1 MERIIAS
8 MLVAMVGIGCSAS
21 NNSESPLQSGNENQ
35 EFLEI
40 QQSNET
46 NTQELLQDREWVLF
60 AYSDDRGIRSNV
72 IQEPNFQFTMR
83 LASMPEPIGSIE
95 QVATPIFGVI
105 VCKSYFGAYSI
116 NNNILE
122 TGDIFMDDGSC
133 QRDGEEPSRIYGTI
147 LFNSPMLSLDGEM
160 LVLTAGSN
168 ESLIFR
174 DSDQMEFMEILSDDL
189 ASLGNSVFPQPRYQV
204 LRNQNSFVELYSSL
218 IQCPCSRP
226 ALPQVN
232 FDTSTVLFLSHEIV
246 GTGGSEI
253 GIAEVTINS
262 DRLVVDVQRYVPGSN
277 CEVTDA
283 PTGPFQFYRVNG
295 VHENVDF
302 VERPV
307 VARSCE

>member
-160 LVLTAGSN
+160 LVLTAGTN

-174 DSDQMEFMEILSDDL
+174 DSDEVGFTELLSSSL
-189 ASLGNSVFPQPRYQV
+189 AGLGNSVFSQPRFQAF
-204 LRNQNSFVELYSSL
+204 RDQNSLADFYGSL
-218 IQCPCSRP
+218 INCPCEP
-226 ALPQVN
+226 LPLPRID
-232 FDTSTVLFLSHEIV
+232 FEKSTVLFVTHGIV
-246 GTGGSEI
+246 GSGGFDIEI
-253 GIAEVTINS
+253 ANVIIQP
-262 DRLVVDVQRYVPGSN
+262 DRLSVEIQSYAPGENCTVD
-277 CEVTDA
+277 TA
-283 PTGPFQFYRVNG
+283 PHGPFRFYAVDG

-307 VARSCE
+307 IVQSCE